1 MYGEYGPHVH
11 PKYAQK
17 PLLGL
22 QRLSNNVRYESACA
36 DFGCSAYDAEKVKQV
51 VSEADLIIFT
61 MIGGKYILVLKQD
74 LGRGVGGGVEVT

>member
-11 PKYAQK
+11 PKYAQT

-36 DFGCSAYDAEKVKQV
+36 DIDCSAYDAEKVKQV

-61 MIGGKYILVLKQD
+61 MIGGS
-74 LGRGVGGGVEVT
+74 